1 MQSRCRIKRRKS
13 LCARL
18 RPKKRSLGSLILATR
33 LKSAITWRRCKR
45 PVWTVL
51 VTVVAMGVL
60 PVRLSLFKLFFSS
73 CFCSLCRVD
82 RKPEDG
88 GHNNQGGMTDR
99 GGPMSPGSG
108 PSSPFGKDSPT
119 GSNQNTTLA
128 LQLQLLQTKTQSSL
142 NNLYTTISPRKG
154 EQIIKS
160 PRGNF
165 TNINTIETLV
175 DSEAFK
181 RALAKQHSSKTL
193 QDFIN
198 VLPEKVR
205 VRIRRLC

>member
-1 MQSRCRIKRRKS
+1 
-13 LCARL
+13 
-18 RPKKRSLGSLILATR
+18 
-33 LKSAITWRRCKR
+33 
-45 PVWTVL
+45 
-51 VTVVAMGVL
+51 
-60 PVRLSLFKLFFSS
+60 
-73 CFCSLCRVD
+73 
-82 RKPEDG
+82 
-88 GHNNQGGMTDR
+88 MTDR
-99 GGPMSPGSG
+99 GGPMSPSASNPG
-108 PSSPFGKDSPT
+108 SPFGKDSPT

-142 NNLYTTISPRKG
+142 NNLYSTISPRKG

-165 TNINTIETLV
+165 TNINTLDTLI

-181 RALAKQHSSKTL
+181 RALAKQHSTKTL

-205 VRIRRLC
+205 VRTTMIFC